1 MNIEIGW
8 TKQDGRSIF
17 ITDRAAVR
25 RYLLTKTEGGCSA
38 PKGCPVFR
46 PMVIIYWIMKNWMNE
61 VLLHL
66 KELVSLLKELKT
78 LYTDSTVHKSGK
90 LLNKQDVIS
99 LLNISD
105 TTYRRY
111 VKMGRLRPM
120 KLRGIDMYREEDLLL
135 ELQESRRK
143 GRV

>member
-1 MNIEIGW
+1 
-8 TKQDGRSIF
+8 
-17 ITDRAAVR
+17 
-25 RYLLTKTEGGCSA
+25 
-38 PKGCPVFR
+38 
-46 PMVIIYWIMKNWMNE
+46 MVIIYWIMKNWMNE